1 MADSLYRLTYKH
13 ISAIIIGVFLMLVM
27 SVVGNSAQVA
37 AANEQSADQF
47 ANSFCGAGGDNSYGV
62 ADYAWLSATDGKSTT
77 VVAVQG
83 DSEVDIMVHVKVRYC
98 SAYAS
103 SFSRSDYWTG
113 TGGIDGGFN
122 YGNNGANNTFKD
134 TQIQSLQISG
144 WAAGSH
150 NVCIFLATESFNPDL
165 YPKPSPSSCTTI
177 NLVLIQ
183 KWYIRGES
191 YVRNTTAGGG
201 NKQGNVA
208 VNASPNDILDWT
220 HDLRN
225 EGPNYMDKD
234 VHYSIDRT
242 GFGNGW
248 NGTQGNPSGDDGNGT
263 QPNPAVSL
271 FLTVWPLVANRTSY
285 IVKPSDAGRTMC
297 QNIGWR
303 PGSWEDNARYTSNPA
318 CAYVPYS
325 FSLTPSVSGPSGVT
339 TVGAPI
345 SPVTS
350 TVNNALPP
358 PYKQSHTTDS
368 LPAEWQL
375 KRIEVAPGSAI
386 PMTQQEN
393 GTAPCAHYG
402 GVKCIDKG
410 SGTRVFTPGSTT
422 SPALPALNDETVDGN
437 TPVGTRICYTLSVR
451 PFQQIAYQAIDN
463 RWRHSV
469 PVCVT
474 VSKQPKVQVWGGDLR
489 TRGNIETGTTTVNDN
504 GTNKLFG
511 SWVEYGGFSVG
522 SNSRFASGSGLNN
535 GNTNIA
541 NMDAWHKLTFAN
553 TDNGISKY
561 GNFTLPSNLPPLASQ
576 FVNATSSGQ
585 PSSDLSGLQSGMYTT
600 NAANFTLTNS
610 TVGQTGNLGKV
621 IVVVSTGTI
630 TIDGNIVYQGNG
642 NSDTFNNVEQL
653 PQVII
658 IAKNINITNAT
669 TQIDA
674 WLLTTT
680 DGSINTC
687 SDRPLTAPLNS
698 TVCNNLLTV
707 NGAVATS
714 HLHLRRTA
722 GSDDA
727 ARAGNPA
734 EVFNLRADTLLW
746 SYARSSASDK
756 AQTVYSKELPPRF

>member
-1 MADSLYRLTYKH
+1 MLNKVWMPQVYAFRILIGLFLA
-13 ISAIIIGVFLMLVM
+13 ISASVIIGYTAF
-27 SVVGNSAQVA
+27 A
-37 AANEQSADQF
+37 APGRAEGVQF
-47 ANSFCGAGGDNSYGV
+47 ANNFCNAGGDNSYGV
-62 ADYAWLSATDGKSTT
+62 ADYMWLTALDGSNRVEAYQDDAQVKI
-77 VVAVQG
+77 VVHLYG
-83 DSEVDIMVHVKVRYC
+83 RYC
-98 SAYAS
+98 GSYAS
-103 SFSRSDYWTG
+103 TDSGSTYRTSRG
-113 TGGIDGGFN
+113 AINGAFN
-122 YGNNGANNTFKD
+122 YQNNGANNVFED
-134 TQIQSLQISG
+134 TQEKWLQISG
-144 WAAGSH
+144 WSAGTY
-150 NVCIFLATESFNPDL
+150 NICITLGTWSVNPDL
-165 YPKPSPSSCTTI
+165 NPVDSPSTCTELT
-177 NLVLIQ
+177 LVLKQ
-183 KWYIRGES
+183 KWTIRGES
-191 YVRNTTAGGG
+191 YVNNTTMGSGDR
-201 NKQGNVA
+201 QGNPA
-208 VNASPNDILDWT
+208 VYASPGDTLDWT

-225 EGPNYMDKD
+225 NGPGYIDKD
-234 VHYSIDRT
+234 LARTIDRM
-242 GFGNGW
+242 GFANGW
-248 NGTQGNPSGDDGNGT
+248 DGQRSAPSRNVDGTPKGPLAGVLFDTVNPSAG
-263 QPNPAVSL
+263 
-271 FLTVWPLVANRTSY
+271 NRTRY
-285 IVKPSDAGRTMC
+285 VVKASDAGRTMC
-297 QNIGWR
+297 QRIGWE
-303 PGSWEDNARYTSNPA
+303 PGAWNNDGRLASNYA
-318 CAYVPYS
+318 CANVPYNYD
-325 FSLTPSVSGPSGVT
+325 LTPGVSGPNGVT

-345 SPVTS
+345 PTVTP
-350 TVNNALPP
+350 TVNNSLPGSP
-358 PYKQSHTTDS
+358 SKTTDS
-368 LPAEWQL
+368 MPTEWQL
-375 KRIEVAPGSAI
+375 KRIEVAPGGSI

-393 GTAPCAHYG
+393 GSVPCAHYG
-402 GVKCIDKG
+402 NNCIDKG
-410 SGTRVFTPGSTT
+410 SGTRVFPAGGTT
-422 SPALPALNDETVDGN
+422 LALLNDETVGPN

-451 PFQQIAYQAIDN
+451 PYQQIAYQPAN
-463 RWRHSV
+463 NNWRHSV

-561 GNFTLPSNLPPLASQ
+561 GGFTLPSNLPPLAEQ

-585 PSSDLSGLQSGMYTT
+585 PASDLGSLESGVYTT
-600 NAANFTLTNS
+600 NAANFTVGNS

-630 TIDGNIVYQGNG
+630 TIDGNIIYKGNG
-642 NSDTFNNVEQL
+642 SSDTFNNVEQL

-674 WLLTTT
+674 WLLTTI

-687 SDRPLTAPLNS
+687 SDRPLNAPLNS

-722 GSDDA
+722 GSEDA

-734 EVFNLRADTLLW
+734 EIFNLRADTLLW